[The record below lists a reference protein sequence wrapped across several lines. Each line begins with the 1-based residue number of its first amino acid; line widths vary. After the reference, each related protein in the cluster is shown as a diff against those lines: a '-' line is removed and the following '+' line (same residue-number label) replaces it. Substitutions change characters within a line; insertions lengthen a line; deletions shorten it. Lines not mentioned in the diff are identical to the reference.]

1 MNLDNRS
8 HTFILKMAIVNFLFV
23 ASVWTGKSIFY
34 LFADFALF
42 AFIATLIYIHVV
54 SFIEKKKLM
63 QPEEPVQYITRG

>member
-1 MNLDNRS
+1 MDIDNRC
-8 HTFILKMAIVNFLFV
+8 HTFILKMIVVNFLFV

-42 AFIATLIYIHVV
+42 AFIVTLFYVNVV

-63 QPEEPVQYITRG
+63 QLEEPVEYVAR